1 MIADEV
7 KSHLQNEMTRSQIGL
22 NASMSQSVVEKSS
35 VAEKPKA
42 VHKGFIC
49 DGCGANPITGIRYKC
64 SFRPDF
70 DLCEKCEAAGEQPHP
85 MIKIREPKHA
95 PRAVVCQYP

>member
-7 KSHLQNEMTRSQIGL
+7 KAHLQTELQKSQL
-22 NASMSQSVVEKSS
+22 SASMSQSV

-42 VHKGFIC
+42 VHERYTC
-49 DGCGANPITGIRYKC
+49 DRCGVNPIVGIRYHC
-64 SFRPDF
+64 SVRPDY
-70 DLCEKCEAAGEQPHP
+70 DLCEKCEAASEAPHP

-95 PRAVVCQYP
+95 PQAIVCEYQAP